1 MKNIL
6 KIMLMMITIFTIA
19 GSAVYAAEIPVSDQ
33 DQLITSRI
41 GQKSVIYRMK

>member
-19 GSAVYAAEIPVSDQ
+19 GSAVYAAEIPVSR
-33 DQLITSRI
+33 S
-41 GQKSVIYRMK
+41 GSVNNEP